1 LVIEPSPC
9 YDVAMKA
16 DTTTVSLSV
25 TIVIALLSGLA
36 GALIPLIVQP
46 YFNHRR
52 KLYDRTRKHVDSL
65 IKLELRLLDIDAS
78 LHDNKIAF
86 KFIVDGYKAKQ
97 VSIQRLIPLELEL
110 SFFEDSFSGELNN
123 RLYQFRYDLRRINND
138 IANFN
143 HNYDILTKAVLMEE
157 LAPAKIAE
165 KLGGLLVDD
174 ESLRTGFEELQDHCQ
189 TLLAYSKLRA
199 RKDRVLLMKYRSW
212 ILQRRVKKVT
222 DEEVSKEKQDYLEKI
237 IGKK

>member
-1 LVIEPSPC
+1 MHFNLC
-9 YDVAMKA
+9 YNIAMETNA
-16 DTTTVSLSV
+16 TTISLNV
-25 TIVIALLSGLA
+25 TIAIALLSGLV

-52 KLYDRTRKHVDSL
+52 KLYDRTRKHIDSL

-78 LHDNKIAF
+78 LHDNKIVF

-110 SFFEDSFSGELNN
+110 SFFEDSFSEELNN
-123 RLYQFRYDLRRINND
+123 KLYQFRYGLRRINND
-138 IANFN
+138 ISNFN

-157 LAPAKIAE
+157 LPSAKVTE
-165 KLGGLLVDD
+165 KLGGLLIDE

-189 TLLAYSKLRA
+189 SLLAYSKLRA
-199 RKDRVLLMKYRSW
+199 KKDRVLLMRYRSW

-222 DEEVSKEKQDYLEKI
+222 NEEVEKEKQDYLEKVV
-237 IGKK
+237 GKK